1 MGNPT
6 ESVFSDTLNGI
17 LSSSKIRRISP
28 MTMRA
33 EFHYWVNYYTVML
46 PDGSCACCD
55 NNDADREELESE
67 LREQGYRVRW

>member
-1 MGNPT
+1 
-6 ESVFSDTLNGI
+6 
-17 LSSSKIRRISP
+17 

-33 EFHYWVNYYTVML
+33 EFHYWGNYYTVML
-46 PDGSCACCD
+46 RDGSCACCD